1 MAALYADDMTMREA
15 RARYFDVNGFGEDGG
30 YNDAWVD
37 FELGPLPLPFPNTPG
52 RIKAVKFHDLHHV
65 LTGYETNALGEF
77 EISAWEIGA
86 GCTSI
91 AAAWVINMSGLATG
105 VLVEPRRIF
114 AAFMRGRRSRTLYG
128 ETFEPLLDC
137 KVGELRERFVDDSA
151 AAATARSRAD
161 VLRFVATALLGAVIG
176 LTFAAAMLP
185 FVPFGL
191 LRRVLSSSAKQSAL
205 QKTPPTPK

>member
-15 RARYFDVNGFGEDGG
+15 RDRYFQRNGFGEDGG

-151 AAATARSRAD
+151 VAATAVD
-161 VLRFVATALLGAVIG
+161 VVRFVGTALLGSVIG

-185 FVPFGL
+185 FVPIGL
-191 LRRVLSSSAKQSAL
+191 LRRVLSSPAKQSGL